1 MKLIWKHRRILL
13 VIAGLLLIV
22 MASTV
27 FYIVKNPPLHVRAI
41 TYNLEEDRYRVVDG
55 YRILEVV
62 NEGLVP
68 ISLNEVLVNGNE
80 KPERVELG
88 VSKHLHMVDGSDHP
102 DITYHDL
109 NAFLIKPEHP
119 LEERKRIWSQQQ
131 QSGKKEHIFHYGV
144 RVYPI
149 KPIETITIKYWY
161 LGIPLSITTD
171 VRLPEAP

>member
-1 MKLIWKHRRILL
+1 MLSDRKHWRI
-13 VIAGLLLIV
+13 VIVVAVVLLIV
-22 MASTV
+22 SASTV
-27 FYIVKNPPLHVRAI
+27 LYIVKNPPLYVRAI

-62 NEGLVP
+62 NEGLVG
-68 ISLNEVLVNGNE
+68 ISIKEVLVNGYE

-88 VSKHLHMVDGSDHP
+88 VSRSLHMVDGSDDP

-109 NAFLIKPEHP
+109 NAFLIKPEP
-119 LEERKRIWSQQQ
+119 SLEERDKIQSQQQ

-149 KPIETITIKYWY
+149 KPLETITIKYSY
-161 LGIPLSITTD
+161 LGIPLSITRD
-171 VRLPEAP
+171 VRIDP